1 MAELRRMDIPPH
13 LLEMTEFKIIE
24 AVSEALI
31 SELEDE
37 IQNVSNDI
45 LIGTSTEYGVA
56 RREKIT
62 GLTKIDTDT
71 LDERRAKVL
80 AKWYD
85 VTPYTEETIRAKLDT
100 ICGAGNYILE
110 IDTENDVVTIKI
122 DSPSRDIINTTVAY
136 LEETIMLQDILNIIS
151 EQEVETTIDNYGVS
165 AFSGYS
171 RVRANLA

>member
-31 SELEDE
+31 EELEDE
-37 IQNVSNDI
+37 IANVSSDI
-45 LIGTSTEYGVA
+45 LIGTSTEYGIA

-71 LDERRAKVL
+71 IEERRAKVL
-80 AKWYD
+80 SKWYD
-85 VTPYTEETIRAKLDT
+85 VTPYTEDTIRARLDT
-100 ICGAGNYILE
+100 ICGSGNYILTL
-110 IDTENDVVTIKI
+110 DTENDVVTVKI

-136 LEETIMLQDILNIIS
+136 LEETIMLQDIINIIS
-151 EQEVETTIDNYGVS
+151 EQEIETTIDNYGVS

-171 RVRANLA
+171 RVRVDLE